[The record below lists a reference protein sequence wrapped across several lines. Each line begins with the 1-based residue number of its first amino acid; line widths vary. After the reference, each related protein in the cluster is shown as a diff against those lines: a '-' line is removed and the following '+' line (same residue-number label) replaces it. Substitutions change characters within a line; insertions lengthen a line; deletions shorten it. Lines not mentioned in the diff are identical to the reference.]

1 VHVKVLNL
9 NFELQY
15 MTLRTLPYSTTCPT
29 RTTKVYPGGVRV
41 HLYNQIVYCLET
53 VIELLPSPCSTR
65 CLCLRP
71 PSQLAILESNL
82 SKLRRPFHI
91 FYTTHTTPPSVLL
104 GTVIPAS
111 IKHSPS
117 NERFK
122 LRIGQ
127 PIWRFV
133 QRR

>member
-1 VHVKVLNL
+1 MHVKVLNL

-41 HLYNQIVYCLET
+41 YLYNQIVYCLET

-71 PSQLAILESNL
+71 PSQLAILISNSIL
-82 SKLRRPFHI
+82 I
-91 FYTTHTTPPSVLL
+91 FFITTHPTTPPSVLL

>member
-1 VHVKVLNL
+1 MHVKVLNL

-41 HLYNQIVYCLET
+41 YLYNQIVYCLET

-71 PSQLAILESNL
+71 PKSQAVAIPYFLYHPHLPTKCSTWNCD
-82 SKLRRPFHI
+82 
-91 FYTTHTTPPSVLL
+91 PSQYQAQPL
-104 GTVIPAS
+104 
-111 IKHSPS
+111 